1 MRIRAPWGSGH
12 WMRTARRD
20 DQELPVPVVAKW
32 ESYRRGGRRHRR
44 SYALTEL
51 AAIVGAAAIP
61 VVAVTDLPDLVVALL
76 GAAVLVATGVRTA
89 FGLHESWMRD
99 SRVQY
104 AIEREVALYL
114 VQAEPYAGGGAA
126 VELVKAVESITWE
139 SGRQWPPVRRE
150 RSSSTTV
157 VTTGLAAD

>member
-1 MRIRAPWGSGH
+1 
-12 WMRTARRD
+12 MRTARRD

-89 FGLHESWMRD
+89 FGLHESWVQD
-99 SRVQY
+99 SRVQF

-114 VQAEPYAGGGAA
+114 VKADPYADGGAA

-150 RSSSTTV
+150 RLTPV
-157 VTTGLAAD
+157 AVAAAGTASG

>member
-1 MRIRAPWGSGH
+1 
-12 WMRTARRD
+12 MRTARRD
-20 DQELPVPVVAKW
+20 EQELPVPVIAKW
-32 ESYRRGGRRHRR
+32 ESYRKASKRHRR

-89 FGLHESWMRD
+89 FSLHESWVED
-99 SRVQY
+99 SQIQY

-114 VQAEPYAGGGAA
+114 VKAAPYADDAAA

-139 SGRQWPPVRRE
+139 AGRHWAARRQRMTAAPVL
-150 RSSSTTV
+150 TTAP
-157 VTTGLAAD
+157 VTRD

>member
-1 MRIRAPWGSGH
+1 
-12 WMRTARRD
+12 MRTARRD
-20 DQELPVPVVAKW
+20 DEDLPVPVIAKW
-32 ESYRRGGRRHRR
+32 EAYRKGGRRHRR

-89 FGLHESWMRD
+89 FGLHESWLQD
-99 SRVQY
+99 SRIQY

-114 VQAEPYAGGGAA
+114 VKAPPYADGGAA
-126 VELVKAVESITWE
+126 VELVKAVEAITWDG
-139 SGRQWPPVRRE
+139 GRRWSARE
-150 RSSSTTV
+150 QAMTSPAAV
-157 VTTGLAAD
+157 ATGKD